1 MAITPVDRPTEW
13 TSALVMLVLGVIAYL
28 DDRNVAALVA
38 VAGAVLPVLVTAAV
52 VWWRSR

>member
-38 VAGAVLPVLVTAAV
+38 VAGAVLPILVTAAV

>member
-1 MAITPVDRPTEW
+1 MSVTPVDRPTEW

-38 VAGAVLPVLVTAAV
+38 VIGAALPVVVTALV
-52 VWWRSR
+52 VWWRRR